1 MDWIELLGGIAIFIY
16 GLQLAN
22 DGLQKRAG
30 DRLRR
35 WLTAFTE
42 RRLSGLL
49 SGTLLATVLQSS
61 TATVMMVMGFAN
73 TGLLSLSQAMSLL
86 LGAGI
91 GTTVVVQ
98 VMSFKLSHLAML
110 ILVIGFAIA
119 SLGKRGRTRAV
130 GRAVLGFGLV
140 FLGIQLTSEATAPLQ
155 QNTLLLQVMAAFG
168 EQPALGIAAGAGL
181 TAIVQSSAVT
191 LGLLLSLS
199 FSGLLTLHA
208 ALPMVLGA
216 NLGNC
221 VMPMLSAVR
230 ANVEGKRLAWA
241 YLILKASGVAG
252 GLLPLGPFAT
262 LVSWTAASLPHQ
274 IANAHTLFNLLLAV
288 LALPFL
294 PWAAA
299 LARWIV
305 VVPPDASVS
314 QVHVQYLDEQALES
328 PALAFAQATREIL
341 RMAEMVQRMLAKVMM
356 VFETNDRD
364 LVEDISEADDY
375 VDYLE
380 HHIKLY
386 LTKLSRSALTDEQAA
401 RELELIAFTSDLE
414 TIGDIVDID
423 LMHLAKKKIRKGLE
437 FSKEGAEEIRG
448 FHARVMENF
457 QLSIAAFTSGDVEL
471 ARKLLRHKVKIAEM
485 AQDLTEAHIQ
495 RLHQGLRESIETS
508 SIHLDL
514 LSNLKRINSQ
524 LSNIAHPLLMRA
536 RHQE

>member
-30 DRLRR
+30 DQLRR

-110 ILVIGFAIA
+110 ILVIGFAII

-155 QNTLLLQVMAAFG
+155 RNTLLLQVIAAFG
-168 EQPALGIAAGAGL
+168 EQPALGVAAGAGL

-230 ANVEGKRLAWA
+230 ANVEANGW
-241 YLILKASGVAG
+241 
-252 GLLPLGPFAT
+252 LGP
-262 LVSWTAASLPHQ
+262 
-274 IANAHTLFNLLLAV
+274 
-288 LALPFL
+288 
-294 PWAAA
+294 
-299 LARWIV
+299 
-305 VVPPDASVS
+305 
-314 QVHVQYLDEQALES
+314 
-328 PALAFAQATREIL
+328 
-341 RMAEMVQRMLAKVMM
+341 
-356 VFETNDRD
+356 
-364 LVEDISEADDY
+364 IS
-375 VDYLE
+375 
-380 HHIKLY
+380 
-386 LTKLSRSALTDEQAA
+386 S
-401 RELELIAFTSDLE
+401 
-414 TIGDIVDID
+414 
-423 LMHLAKKKIRKGLE
+423 
-437 FSKEGAEEIRG
+437 
-448 FHARVMENF
+448 
-457 QLSIAAFTSGDVEL
+457 
-471 ARKLLRHKVKIAEM
+471 
-485 AQDLTEAHIQ
+485 
-495 RLHQGLRESIETS
+495 
-508 SIHLDL
+508 
-514 LSNLKRINSQ
+514 
-524 LSNIAHPLLMRA
+524 
-536 RHQE
+536 

>member
-1 MDWIELLGGIAIFIY
+1 MACNSPVMACKSGPVIS
-16 GLQLAN
+16 
-22 DGLQKRAG
+22 
-30 DRLRR
+30 LRR
-35 WLTAFTE
+35 WLTALTE

-61 TATVMMVMGFAN
+61 TATVMMLMGFAN

-110 ILVIGFAIA
+110 ILVIGFAII

-155 QNTLLLQVMAAFG
+155 QNTLLLQVIAAFG

-216 NLGNC
+216 NLGYC

-252 GLLPLGPFAT
+252 GLLLLGPFAT

-364 LVEDISEADDY
+364 VVEDISEADDY

-437 FSKEGAEEIRG
+437 FSKEGTEEIRG

-471 ARKLLRHKVKIAEM
+471 ARKLLHHKVKIAEM
-485 AQDLTEAHIQ
+485 AQDLTEANIQ